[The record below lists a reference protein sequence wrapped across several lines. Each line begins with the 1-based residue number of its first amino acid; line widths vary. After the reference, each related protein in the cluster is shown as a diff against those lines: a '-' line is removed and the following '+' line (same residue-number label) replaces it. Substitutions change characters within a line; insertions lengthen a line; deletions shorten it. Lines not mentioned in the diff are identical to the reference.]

1 MSHVLVVDD
10 EIGVRESLRMLLKGE
25 FDVAAVADV
34 ESALQSIRDR
44 APDLI
49 ILDLVMPGR
58 GGIDLLRELRGQG
71 NRVPV
76 VVLTASN
83 TIDAAVGAMKEGASD
98 FITKPFELDA
108 LQIKIRQ
115 LLEHGALEREV
126 VRLRDEV
133 AGRQN
138 LGRMIGRSPSMLD
151 LFRTIERVADSRA
164 SVLISGESGTGKE
177 LVAQAIHE
185 LGPRKDAPFIPVNC
199 GAIPHT
205 LIESELFGHEQGA
218 FTGAHERRIGRFEAA
233 NGGTLLLD
241 EIGEL
246 DPSMQVKLLR
256 ALQEKKIERLGNPH
270 SIDVDVRII
279 AATNRNLEHEIEVG
293 QFRSD
298 LYYRINVIKIEIPP
312 LRDRREDIGLLA
324 ATFLERFAKESSRAL
339 RFEPEASAA
348 IERYAWPGNV
358 RELENAIERGAA
370 LSESDAIGLEDL
382 PDAIVSAG
390 RSDRLR
396 EALRSGTGGFEE
408 TVGRFERELIMEALE
423 RQRWNQ
429 TRTAENL
436 GITRRV
442 LKLKM
447 DRFDIVPQDPEPGD

>member
-34 ESALQSIRDR
+34 DSALQSVRDR
-44 APDLI
+44 GPDLI

-185 LGPRKDAPFIPVNC
+185 LGPRKNAPFIPVNC
-199 GAIPHT
+199 GAIPHA

-298 LYYRINVIKIEIPP
+298 LFYRINVITIETPP

-324 ATFLERFAKESSRAL
+324 ATFLDRLAKESSRAL

-358 RELENAIERGAA
+358 RELENAVERGAA

-423 RQRWNQ
+423 RQSWNQ

-447 DRFDIVPQDPEPGD
+447 DRFDIVPRDPEPGD

>member
-185 LGPRKDAPFIPVNC
+185 FGPRKDAPFIPVNC